1 MAKSYYMPK
10 DDNGKVALLDLL
22 ATRLPIYAELL
33 EISPADIASLQAD
46 AAALRYTI
54 NAFNVIQGN
63 ARLWTAFKNLQRD
76 GGAGSGA
83 FPPGANL
90 PAQVP
95 TVSPGIVPRVT
106 ALIARIKTARHYTEA
121 IGQDL
126 NIVGSTQIVDPDG
139 WKPIIDIAVK
149 AGRPVIQWTKGDAD
163 SIEIWADRGDDK
175 GLAFHTIT
183 TDPAYT
189 DASPAPASSALW
201 KYKAIYRL
209 RDEQVGNWSDVISVA
224 IGG

>member
-22 ATRLPIYAELL
+22 ATRLPIYAEAL
-33 EISPADIASLQAD
+33 EISLADIASLQAD

-95 TVSPGIVPRVT
+95 TVPPGIVPRVT

-126 NIVGSTQIVDPDG
+126 SIVGSTQIVDPDG

-189 DASPAPASSALW
+189 DASPAPAGSALW

-224 IGG
+224 VGG

>member
-1 MAKSYYMPK
+1 MAKTYYMPK
-10 DDNGKVALLDLL
+10 DDNGKMALLDLL
-22 ATRLPIYAELL
+22 ATRLPIYADTL
-33 EISPADIASLQAD
+33 EIREADIASLQAD
-46 AAALRYTI
+46 AAAFRYMI
-54 NAFNVIQGN
+54 NAYNVIQGN

-76 GGAGSGA
+76 GGSGSGA
-83 FPPGANL
+83 FPAAANL
-90 PAQVP
+90 PAPVP
-95 TVSPGIVPRVT
+95 SVLPGIIPRIT
-106 ALIARIKTARHYTEA
+106 ALIARIKTARNYTEA

-126 NIVGSTQIVDPDG
+126 NIVGSTQVIDPDG

-175 GLAFHTIT
+175 GLSFHTIT

-189 DASPAPASSALW
+189 DASPTPGTSALW

-209 RDEQVGNWSDVISVA
+209 RDEQVGSWSDVISVA

>member
-1 MAKSYYMPK
+1 MAKTYYMPK

-22 ATRLPIYAELL
+22 ATRLPIYADAL

-46 AAALRYTI
+46 AAAFRYTI
-54 NAFNVIQGN
+54 NAYNVIQGN

-76 GGAGSGA
+76 GGAGTGA
-83 FPPGANL
+83 FPPAANL
-90 PAQVP
+90 SAPVP
-95 TVSPGIVPRVT
+95 TVQPGIIPRVT
-106 ALIARIKTARHYTEA
+106 ALIARIKTARNYTEA

-126 NIVGSTQIVDPDG
+126 SIVGSTQVVDPDG
-139 WKPIIDIAVK
+139 WKPIIDIAIK

-175 GLAFHTIT
+175 GLSFHTIT
-183 TDPAYT
+183 TDPAYI
-189 DASPAPASSALW
+189 DANPAPSTSALW

-209 RDEQVGNWSDVISVA
+209 RDAQVGSWSDVISVA
-224 IGG
+224 VGG

>member
-22 ATRLPIYAELL
+22 ATRLPIYAETL
-33 EISPADIASLQAD
+33 EISTVDIASLQAD
-46 AAALRYTI
+46 AAAYRYTI
-54 NAFNVIQGN
+54 NAYNVIQGN

-76 GGAGSGA
+76 GGTGSGA
-83 FPPGANL
+83 FPAAANL
-90 PAQVP
+90 PAPVP
-95 TVSPGIVPRVT
+95 TVPPGIIPRIT
-106 ALIARIKTARHYTEA
+106 ALIARIKTARNYSDA

-126 NIVGSTQIVDPDG
+126 SIVGSTQIIDPDG
-139 WKPIIDIAVK
+139 WKPIIDIAIK

-189 DASPAPASSALW
+189 DASPAPGASALW
-201 KYKAIYRL
+201 RYKAIYRL
-209 RDEQVGNWSDVISVA
+209 RDEQVGSWSDVISVA
-224 IGG
+224 VGG